1 MSREAIEVGAFT
13 WSRIQRHYD
22 ADATAHWQ
30 CCESQGLQCPQEV
43 FTQLFSEKAHDED
56 FAVIVRSIDW
66 GRVPWELQEIPGMAL
81 RHVRVDREY
90 QHALD
95 EARDQATRFGIVD
108 ERQEIVDHWRDAKSW
123 IVPPVAVACDLLGGG
138 AGLELLIGYTRL
150 GNLQALLDREEVPE
164 IHKHLFSALRLT
176 LRYCSGPPL
185 QAFFDASRRSGVGR
199 TR

>member
-13 WSRIQRHYD
+13 WSRIQRLYD

-30 CCESQGLQCPQEV
+30 RCESEGLQCPQEV
-43 FTQLFSEKAHDED
+43 FTQLFNEKATAED

-66 GRVPWELQEIPGMAL
+66 GRVRWELQEISGIAL

-108 ERQEIVDHWRDAKSW
+108 EREDVVDHWRGAKSW
-123 IVPPVAVACDLLGGG
+123 IAPPVAVACDLLGGG
-138 AGLELLIGYTRL
+138 AGLELLIGCTRL
-150 GNLQALLDREEVPE
+150 GNLLALLDREEVPE
-164 IHKHLFSALRLT
+164 IQKHLVW
-176 LRYCSGPPL
+176 
-185 QAFFDASRRSGVGR
+185 VGR
-199 TR
+199 GTG